1 MLSTGLNE
9 PFVAGGTYSVRNT
22 PDTVPQKETQMML
35 SQTTTPAIQVKQL
48 VKRRSQGEFEFT
60 LKVPSIEV
68 HHGEFVAIVGESGC
82 GKSTLLDM
90 LGLLL
95 KPSQAHAFL
104 LRDPSDPSR
113 ILDVLALGDR
123 QHSLIRRQLIGYVL
137 QTGGLL
143 PYLKV
148 RDNILLTPR
157 INGDRQAYAFVRS
170 MCERLKIAE
179 QFNKYPAHLSG
190 GQRQR
195 VAIAR
200 ALAHKPPFIL
210 ADEPTAA
217 VDKITAREI
226 RNTFKELSSEMGV
239 TVFMVTHDLE
249 LVRDVADRTFT
260 FELERTSPT
269 TAVSS
274 CIEQRAQTTGGMHG

>member
-1 MLSTGLNE
+1 M
-9 PFVAGGTYSVRNT
+9 T
-22 PDTVPQKETQMML
+22 PLL
-35 SQTTTPAIQVKQL
+35 SQDSAIRIQNLVKQR
-48 VKRRSQGEFEFT
+48 VQGDFEFV
-60 LKVPSIEV
+60 LQVPSLQIR
-68 HHGEFVAIVGESGC
+68 HGEFVAIVGESGC
-82 GKSTLLDM
+82 GKSTLLDI

-95 KPSQAHAFL
+95 KPSSAETFE
-104 LRDPSDPSR
+104 LRDPQNPSEVMDLLNLSDHR
-113 ILDVLALGDR
+113 
-123 QHSLIRRQLIGYVL
+123 HSLIRRSMIGYVL

-148 RDNILLTPR
+148 RDNISLTSR
-157 INGDRQAYAFVRS
+157 INGNQKEASS
-170 MCERLKIAE
+170 MLRICERLKISE
-179 QFNKYPAHLSG
+179 QLGKYPAHLSG

-239 TVFMVTHDLE
+239 TVFMVTHDLD
-249 LVRDVADRTFT
+249 LVRGVADRTYT
-260 FELERTSPT
+260 FELERRSPT
-269 TAVSS
+269 TAISRCVESP
-274 CIEQRAQTTGGMHG
+274 ATPGNGGPHA